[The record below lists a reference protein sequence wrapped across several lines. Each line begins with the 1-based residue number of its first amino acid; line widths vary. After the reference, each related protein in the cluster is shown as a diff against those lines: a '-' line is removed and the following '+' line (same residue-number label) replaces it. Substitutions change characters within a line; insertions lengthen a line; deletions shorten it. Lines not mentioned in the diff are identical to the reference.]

1 MRIPGFDPL
10 WKLLLKIVLLGL
22 LDAFAVYLSAL
33 LVLAGS
39 WYFVPFLVLGAGGI
53 TALVLFPGAYPFRYL
68 APGLFFLVVMVITP
82 VVYNIY
88 LSFTNYSTG
97 HILSKSQ
104 VIALLTDREYA
115 PSPPVRYPFYA
126 YGDQKAL
133 WGLVI
138 VTPGGKFFLS
148 PKGKVEGLGRHEVVD
163 EDGDGIP
170 ESVDGHGRLSLRDFL
185 KRYYGRVQG
194 IRYPWKDGWL
204 RLASLREFGY
214 FLPRYRYDPSRDAM
228 VDQRTGKIYYAVQ
241 GQFVAEDGEALNPGW
256 SQWVGPAN
264 YIHLFYD
271 PRFRRAFG
279 RVFLWNI
286 EWAVL
291 SVALSFVLGLSLA
304 ILLNDRHMHLR
315 KFYRSL
321 LIVPY
326 AIPAFISVLI
336 WKGFFNADVGLFN
349 QVLRHWFGMGGLRWL
364 QEPHLARFTLIF
376 TNIWLTYPY
385 MMLVSLGALQS
396 IPGELYEAA
405 AIDGA
410 SPWQRFSRITFPLL
424 MISIAPLLIG
434 SFAFNFN
441 NFTIIWLMTQGGP
454 VVEIGSQAG
463 ATDILL
469 SFAYKLA
476 FYGARGN
483 EYALAA
489 AFGVVIFFIIASISA
504 VSFKFTRALEEVSR
518 GL

>member
-1 MRIPGFDPL
+1 MRSLRFDPPGR
-10 WKLLLKIVLLGL
+10 LLVKIAFLGL
-22 LDAFAVYLSAL
+22 LDALAIYWATLVALS
-33 LVLAGS
+33 GT
-39 WYFVPFLVLGAGGI
+39 WYFVPFIVIGAIGI
-53 TALVLFPGAYPFRYL
+53 TVLLLVPPAYPFRYL
-68 APGLFFLVVMVITP
+68 APGLFFLIVMVVTP
-82 VVYNIY
+82 VVYNIFIS
-88 LSFTNYSTG
+88 LTNYSTG
-97 HILSKSQ
+97 HILSKDQ
-104 VIALLTDREYA
+104 VIEVLTSKEYT

-126 YGDQKAL
+126 YGTAETL
-133 WGLVI
+133 HGIVI
-138 VTPGGKFFLS
+138 TTPEGPNFLAVS
-148 PKGKVEGLGRHEVVD
+148 GQVEPLFGHEVVD

-170 ESVDGHGRLSLRDFL
+170 DSVDGYPRLEIRDFL
-185 KRYYGRVQG
+185 ANHYATVQKL
-194 IRYPWKDGWL
+194 RYPWQDGWL

-214 FLPRYRYDPSRDAM
+214 FMPQYRYDPERDAI
-228 VDQRTGKIYYAVQ
+228 VDQRTGKVYYA
-241 GQFVAEDGEALNPGW
+241 GPDRFVAPDGEALDPGW
-256 SQWVGPAN
+256 PRWVGLSN
-264 YIHLFYD
+264 YIRLFRE

-291 SVALSFVLGLSLA
+291 SVVLSFALGLSLA
-304 ILLNDRHMHLR
+304 ILLNDRRMHFR
-315 KFYRSL
+315 KLYRSL

-326 AIPAFISVLI
+326 ALPAFISVLI
-336 WKGFFNADVGLFN
+336 WAGFFQKEVGLFN
-349 QVLRHWFGMGGLRWL
+349 RLLLKWFGIAVPWL
-364 QEPHLARFTLIF
+364 VEPFWARFSLIL

-410 SPWQRFSRITFPLL
+410 SPWQRFTKITFPLL

-454 VVEIGSQAG
+454 PVEVGSQAG

-489 AFGVVIFFIIASISA
+489 AFGVVIFLIVALLSGIS
-504 VSFKFTRALEEVSR
+504 FTRTRALEEVSR